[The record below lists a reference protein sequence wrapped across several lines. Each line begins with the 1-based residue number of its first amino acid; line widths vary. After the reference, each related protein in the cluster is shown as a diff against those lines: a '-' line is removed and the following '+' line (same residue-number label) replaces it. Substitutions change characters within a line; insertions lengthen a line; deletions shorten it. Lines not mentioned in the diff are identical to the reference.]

1 MKFTFEQKPPSSFDL
16 DAREEATARMI
27 ISKEI
32 SRYIAKRNETT
43 NQPSKIAYTM
53 IIDSLNKIS

>member
-1 MKFTFEQKPPSSFDL
+1 MKFTFEQKSHFDM
-16 DAREEATARMI
+16 DARDEATARMI

-53 IIDSLNKIS
+53 IIDSLNKI